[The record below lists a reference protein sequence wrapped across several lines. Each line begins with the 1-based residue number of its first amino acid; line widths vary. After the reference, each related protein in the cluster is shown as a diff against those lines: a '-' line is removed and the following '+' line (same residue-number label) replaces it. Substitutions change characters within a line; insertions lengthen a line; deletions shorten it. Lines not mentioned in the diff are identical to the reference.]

1 MKRGGRG
8 APTHTYHAHRVP
20 VQAADLQG
28 RIHVVK
34 GLVKGLRLWGR
45 RGQHRMVVRRGQD
58 EEGVVERRKRRGH
71 TQCTTCAGRP
81 RRQLIFRAA
90 FILSKV
96 WSKDG
101 ICGVRDG
108 GHGGRMWRRG

>member
-34 GLVKGLRLWGR
+34 GLVKGMRLWGR

-58 EEGVVERRKRRGH
+58 EEGLLR
-71 TQCTTCAGRP
+71 
-81 RRQLIFRAA
+81 
-90 FILSKV
+90 
-96 WSKDG
+96 
-101 ICGVRDG
+101 
-108 GHGGRMWRRG
+108 GGRGAATHSAPRALVGRAGS